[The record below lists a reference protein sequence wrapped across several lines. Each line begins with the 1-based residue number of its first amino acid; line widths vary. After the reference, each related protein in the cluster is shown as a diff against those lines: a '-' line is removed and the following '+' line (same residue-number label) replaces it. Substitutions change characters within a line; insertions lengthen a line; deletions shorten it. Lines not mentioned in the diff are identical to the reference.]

1 MEWIQ
6 GLDHDILLYIAQH
19 VRQDWLTPIVTLI
32 TSLGNA
38 GAIWLVLALV
48 LVIRP
53 CTRRCGIAMLLAL
66 LFGLLIG
73 NLAIKNIVARPRP
86 FRTYTDIIPLVSPG
100 DLYSF
105 PSGHTLSSFCAATAC
120 FGFYKKPGIACGVL
134 AVLIGLS
141 RLYVGVHYP
150 TDVLC
155 GALLGI
161 VLGWISV
168 WVVNQVGDRMHFR
181 RMKY

>member
-53 CTRRCGIAMLLAL
+53 RTRRCGIATLLAL
-66 LFGLLIG
+66 LLGLLIG
-73 NLAIKNIVARPRP
+73 NLAIKNIVARSRP

-100 DLYSF
+100 DVYSF
-105 PSGHTLSSFCAATAC
+105 PSGHTLSCGIDRTFSPLCRRSLSDRRAVRCTTGHCAGLD
-120 FGFYKKPGIACGVL
+120 FGLDCQ
-134 AVLIGLS
+134 S
-141 RLYVGVHYP
+141 
-150 TDVLC
+150 
-155 GALLGI
+155 
-161 VLGWISV
+161 
-168 WVVNQVGDRMHFR
+168 DR
-181 RMKY
+181 

>member
-53 CTRRCGIAMLLAL
+53 RTRRCGIAMLLAL
-66 LFGLLIG
+66 LLGLLIG
-73 NLAIKNIVARPRP
+73 NLAIKNIVARSRP

-105 PSGHTLSSFCAATAC
+105 PSDIHCLLSARRLHVLDFTKNRALHA
-120 FGFYKKPGIACGVL
+120 GFLRY
-134 AVLIGLS
+134 
-141 RLYVGVHYP
+141 
-150 TDVLC
+150 
-155 GALLGI
+155 
-161 VLGWISV
+161 
-168 WVVNQVGDRMHFR
+168 
-181 RMKY
+181 

>member
-6 GLDHDILLYIAQH
+6 GLDHDILLYIVQH
-19 VRQDWLTPIVTLI
+19 VQQDWLTPIVTLI

-53 CTRRCGIAMLLAL
+53 RTRRCGIAMLLAL

-73 NLAIKNIVARPRP
+73 NLAIKNIVARSRP

-120 FGFYKKPGIACGVL
+120 FGFYKKSGIACGVL

-168 WVVNQVGDRMHFR
+168 WIVNQIGDQMHFR

>member
-1 MEWIQ
+1 MQ

-38 GAIWLVLALV
+38 GAIWLVIAFV

-53 CTRRCGIAMLLAL
+53 RTRRCGIAMLLAL
-66 LFGLLIG
+66 LLGLLIG

-120 FGFYKKPGIACGVL
+120 FGFYKTGNRMRGSCGIDRTFSPLCRRSL
-134 AVLIGLS
+134 SDRRAVRCTVGHCAGLDFGLDCQS
-141 RLYVGVHYP
+141 
-150 TDVLC
+150 
-155 GALLGI
+155 
-161 VLGWISV
+161 
-168 WVVNQVGDRMHFR
+168 DR
-181 RMKY
+181 